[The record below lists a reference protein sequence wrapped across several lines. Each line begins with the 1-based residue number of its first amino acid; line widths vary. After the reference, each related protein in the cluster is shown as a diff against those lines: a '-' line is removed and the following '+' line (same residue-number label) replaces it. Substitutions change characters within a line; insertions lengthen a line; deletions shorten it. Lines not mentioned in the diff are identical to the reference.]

1 MMTVWETIA
10 VLAGGGLAAVLRYLV
25 AVQWVRT
32 GHDSLRRSFPAPV
45 LVVNTVGSLLAG
57 VATAWEEQGE
67 LSTTAAVLL
76 VTGVA
81 GGLTT
86 FSTWGVETFQ
96 NVHAGRVKT
105 AAASVGANLVLGIL
119 AGTLGYLLGHA
130 LPG

>member
-1 MMTVWETIA
+1 MTVWETIA
-10 VLAGGGLAAVLRYLV
+10 VLAGGGLAAVLRHLV

-45 LVVNTVGSLLAG
+45 LVVNTAGSFLAG
-57 VATAWEEQGE
+57 VATAWLEQGD
-67 LSTTAAVLL
+67 LSTAAAVLL

-96 NVHAGRVKT
+96 NVHAGRMRT
-105 AAASVGANLVLGIL
+105 ATASVGANLALGIL
-119 AGTLGYLLGHA
+119 AAVLGYLLGQA
-130 LPG
+130 SPG

>member
-1 MMTVWETIA
+1 MTVWET
-10 VLAGGGLAAVLRYLV
+10 AAVLTGGGFAAVIRYLV

-45 LVVNTVGSLLAG
+45 LVVNTAGSFLAG
-57 VATAWEEQGE
+57 VATAWQEQGE
-67 LSTTAAVLL
+67 LSTAATVLL

-105 AAASVGANLVLGIL
+105 ATASVGANLALGIL
-119 AGTLGYLLGHA
+119 VAVLGYLLGHA
-130 LPG
+130 LPR